1 MPLSSRSKKS
11 RKDGANRASTAS
23 IMSMNSHSTSKAS
36 QSSVGK
42 STLPLQPAIS
52 KSNIA
57 AAGNTQKSQIAQDIK
72 AKKAT
77 ETERKAPNVFEY
89 LDDDDDSDSESDSDI
104 SSEEDDGSH
113 PAPTM
118 STTQSKST
126 AYSAPGR
133 TTGSSTNAE
142 SSRSR
147 TSSMWSKNSL
157 DSHSLSTLETSPSSA
172 PLQLARNNSNHHP
185 RKASMD
191 TSYGTVGS
199 LVSTS
204 SHPRKQSLDFTSMPE
219 AYYPP
224 PRYPQ
229 SFPRPPLPPSPPRSP
244 EENLHG
250 PNRKPRRKPRSSH
263 VPSGYGL
270 LAWRLSS
277 STMDSKEPR
286 LPPLYRRFEDL
297 NHRVLLHL
305 QDEISQLEEDLRVL
319 DDYDEMHRVSTAE
332 QEGSKKMPA
341 SRRMDVQAQVYSSLH
356 YRREEVMGQL
366 THKIEQYNN
375 ALSAYSKVLQTLP
388 SAAEEDVATYRS
400 WMRKHTPIIAA
411 ETRFLDYA
419 TDLVS
424 LTPRT
429 AAAAP
434 SAMTPVYSAIVIAS
448 AAILLPLLAFSM
460 IAEFSGRLLVVA
472 VVGGAAAA
480 IASNYSTGADGL
492 VGSQDG
498 WRCATL

>member
-11 RKDGANRASTAS
+11 RKDGGNRTSTAS
-23 IMSMNSHSTSKAS
+23 VLSMNSHSTSKAS

-42 STLPLQPAIS
+42 SKNETLPLQPAIS

-57 AAGNTQKSQIAQDIK
+57 A
-72 AKKAT
+72 AT

-89 LDDDDDSDSESDSDI
+89 LDDDDDSDSDLSSDT
-104 SSEEDDGSH
+104 SSEEEDGSH
-113 PAPTM
+113 PAPTT
-118 STTQSKST
+118 STTQSKTT

-157 DSHSLSTLETSPSSA
+157 DSHTFSTLETSPSSA
-172 PLQLARNNSNHHP
+172 PLQLARNNSNHP

-204 SHPRKQSLDFTSMPE
+204 SHPRKQSLDFTSVPE
-219 AYYPP
+219 A
-224 PRYPQ
+224 
-229 SFPRPPLPPSPPRSP
+229 
-244 EENLHG
+244 
-250 PNRKPRRKPRSSH
+250 RKPRSSH

-270 LAWRLSS
+270 LTWRLSS
-277 STMDSKEPR
+277 STTDSKEPR

-305 QDEISQLEEDLRVL
+305 QDEISQMEEDLRVL
-319 DDYDEMHRVSTAE
+319 DDYEEMHRVSTAE

-388 SAAEEDVATYRS
+388 SASEQDVTTYRS

-419 TDLVS
+419 KDLVS
-424 LTPRT
+424 LTPRP
-429 AAAAP
+429 AAAAAAATAP

-460 IAEFSGRLLVVA
+460 ISEFSGRLLVVA

-498 WRCATL
+498 WRCATLYFGFMTVAAMFIP